1 MSFWDTV
8 WISRHKK
15 NSNCKFSRSSKKRL
29 EKKRFLS
36 LFAWASHLWN
46 KIKFKNYFWR
56 NRFFIYM
63 KIINKHFTKLT
74 KLILNLSC
82 RRSQG
87 AYHQNASQ
95 WVASY
100 EPTSC
105 ESITLRT
112 IELRTYHTVTCK
124 LWGSEHISCEFTSS
138 RFALMSQPNCIWIK
152 IQKSRLIFFVWI

>member
-1 MSFWDTV
+1 MV
-8 WISRHKK
+8 WISRHKRIPTTNLVDQVRNDWK
-15 NSNCKFSRSSKKRL
+15 ERGFCSFLREPYTYKIRSSLRITSDAT
-29 EKKRFLS
+29 ES
-36 LFAWASHLWN
+36 SC
-46 KIKFKNYFWR
+46 IKT
-56 NRFFIYM
+56 
-63 KIINKHFTKLT
+63 INKHLK

-95 WVASY
+95 RVASY

-124 LWGSEHISCEFTSS
+124 LQGFEHISCEFASS
-138 RFALMSQPNCIWIK
+138 RFAWVSQPNCIWIK
-152 IQKSRLIFFVWI
+152 ISKSRLIFFSEFSILRF